1 MTGDRP
7 PPASADSAS
16 TDPASA
22 EPAGEATEGQRL
34 WPSPEYARQVERL
47 RAAVGATV
55 YIAEIEATAVQ
66 LGVRITDTPYVLLG
80 VLDFPRPDPV
90 RGLAPHLILL
100 DDGRG
105 VNLGR
110 IARLSIGRA
119 FAPAP
124 GQVLFQDREA
134 LETLLFQERRLSPQ
148 RIAQSARALLG
159 EVLGRTTR
167 TTERLPAAPEA
178 GAERD
183 GAGLAGD
190 RSGTWPRPDG
200 D

>member
-1 MTGDRP
+1 MTGDRGAP
-7 PPASADSAS
+7 APADPASADPS
-16 TDPASA
+16 
-22 EPAGEATEGQRL
+22 GEAAEGHRL

-66 LGVRITDTPYVLLG
+66 LGVRITDRPYVLLG
-80 VLDFPRPDPV
+80 VVDFPRPDPA

-110 IARLSIGRA
+110 IARLSIGTA
-119 FAPAP
+119 FAPPP

-167 TTERLPAAPEA
+167 TTERPPAGPDA
-178 GAERD
+178 GGEPD

-190 RSGTWPRPDG
+190 RSGVWPGPDG